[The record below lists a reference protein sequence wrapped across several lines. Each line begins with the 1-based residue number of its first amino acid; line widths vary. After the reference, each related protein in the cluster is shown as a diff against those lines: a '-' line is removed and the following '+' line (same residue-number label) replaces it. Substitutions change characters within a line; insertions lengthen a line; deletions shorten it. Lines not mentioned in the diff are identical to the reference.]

1 MKRTRIRFSE
11 WLRAI
16 LPAAALFAAASS
28 ASAATWVVHVG
39 RNGHNFVDDA
49 SGTSTTTIAIGDT
62 VTWVW
67 EGDMQH
73 SVTSGT
79 CPAGGNG
86 GGGGGYGG
94 GYGGGG
100 GSCHDAGIWAST
112 PIQGSGSQFSYT
124 FSTAGTV
131 NYFCLFHQS
140 AMTGKVVVG
149 AAPSSSPCTQSE
161 HTLCLNGGRFSVSA
175 HWTRPDSSSGDGTGV
190 SLTDDSGYFWFFDAT
205 NIETTVK
212 VLNGCAIS
220 NSYWVFA
227 AGLTN
232 VEVLLTVVDTKTGT
246 QYTKTN
252 PQGVAFAPIQDTG
265 AFPTSC
271 P

>member
-1 MKRTRIRFSE
+1 MNRTRIRSFD

-16 LPAAALFAAASS
+16 LPAAALIAAAGP
-28 ASAATWVVHVG
+28 ASAATWIVHVG
-39 RNGHNFVDDA
+39 RGGAYFVDDA
-49 SGTSTTTIAIGDT
+49 SGTSTTNVAVGDT

-86 GGGGGYGG
+86 GGGGYG

-100 GSCHDAGIWAST
+100 GNACHDAALWTST
-112 PIQGSGSQFSYT
+112 GLQAAGFQFSYT
-124 FSTAGTV
+124 FTTTGTV
-131 NYFCLFHQS
+131 NYFCLYHQS
-140 AMTGKVVVG
+140 AMTGKVVV
-149 AAPSSSPCTQSE
+149 AAAASSSSCTPGPT
-161 HTLCLNGGRFSVSA
+161 TLCMNGGRFAVGA
-175 HWTRPDSSSGDGTGV
+175 HWTKPDSSNGDGTGV
-190 SLTDDSGYFWFFDAT
+190 SLTDDSGYFWFFDPT
-205 NIETTVK
+205 NIETTIK
-212 VLNGCAIS
+212 VLNGCSINNA
-220 NSYWVFA
+220 YWVFA

-232 VEVLLTVVDTKTGT
+232 VDVKINILDTSTGV
-246 QYTKTN
+246 QYTKEN
-252 PQGVAFAPIQDTG
+252 PQGVAFAPIQDTK

>member
-1 MKRTRIRFSE
+1 MKHTRIRFSG

-16 LPAAALFAAASS
+16 LPAVAVIAAAGS
-28 ASAATWVVHVG
+28 ASAATWTVHVG
-39 RNGHNFVDDA
+39 QGGAYFVDAA
-49 SGTSTTTIAIGDT
+49 SGTNTTTIAIGDT

-79 CPAGGNG
+79 CSAGGNG

-100 GSCHDAGIWAST
+100 SSCHDAGTWTS
-112 PIQGSGSQFSYT
+112 SGLHSSGFQYSYT
-124 FSTAGTV
+124 FSTAGT
-131 NYFCLFHQS
+131 YPYYCLYHQN
-140 AMTGKVVVG
+140 AMTGKVIVQS
-149 AAPSSSPCTQSE
+149 AASSSACTQSE
-161 HTLCLNGGRFSVSA
+161 HTLCLNGGRFSVTA

-220 NSYWVFA
+220 NAYWVFA

>member
-1 MKRTRIRFSE
+1 MRRARIRSSD

-16 LPAAALFAAASS
+16 LPGGVLMAAAGA
-28 ASAATWVVHVG
+28 ASAATWTVHVG
-39 RNGHNFVDDA
+39 RGGAYFVDDV
-49 SGTSTTTIAIGDT
+49 SGTSTTTIAVGDT

-67 EGDMQH
+67 EGTMQH

-86 GGGGGYGG
+86 GGGGYG

-100 GSCHDAGIWAST
+100 GSSCKDAAVWTST
-112 PIQGSGSQFSYT
+112 GLHPAGFQFSYT
-124 FSTAGTV
+124 FTTV
-131 NYFCLFHQS
+131 NTYPYFCEFHQN
-140 AMTGKVVVG
+140 AMTGKVIVQ
-149 AAPSSSPCTQSE
+149 AATQASICPQNPQ
-161 HTLCLNGGRFSVSA
+161 TLCMNGGRFAVSA
-175 HWTRPDSSSGDGTGV
+175 HWTRPDTTSGDGTGV
-190 SLTDDSGYFWFFDAT
+190 SLTDDSGYFWFFDPS

-212 VLNGCAIS
+212 VLSGCSIDNA
-220 NSYWVFA
+220 YWVFA

-232 VEVLLTVVDTKTGT
+232 VEVLLTVVDTKTGV

-252 PQGVAFAPIQDTG
+252 PQGVPFAPIQDTG
-265 AFPTSC
+265 AFTTSC

>member
-1 MKRTRIRFSE
+1 MKRTRIRSSD

-16 LPAAALFAAASS
+16 LGAVALCAAAGP
-28 ASAATWVVHVG
+28 ASAATWTVHVG
-39 RNGHNFVDDA
+39 RGGAYFVDDA
-49 SGTSTTTIAIGDT
+49 SGTSTTTIAVGDT

-67 EGDMQH
+67 EGGMQH

-94 GYGGGG
+94 YGGGGG
-100 GSCHDAGIWAST
+100 GSCTDAHVWTATGLQS
-112 PIQGSGSQFSYT
+112 SGFQFSYT
-124 FSTAGTV
+124 FTTANTFP
-131 NYFCLFHQS
+131 YFCAFHQS
-140 AMTGKVVVG
+140 AMTGKVVV
-149 AAPSSSPCTQSE
+149 AASPASTQCTQNTT
-161 HTLCLNGGRFSVSA
+161 TLCMNGGRFAVSA
-175 HWTRPDSSSGDGTGV
+175 HWTKPDNTSGDGTGV
-190 SLTDDSGYFWFFDAT
+190 PLTDDSGYFWFFDST

-212 VLNGCAIS
+212 VLNGCAID
-220 NSYWVFA
+220 NAYWVFA

-232 VEVLLTVVDTKTGT
+232 VEVLLTVVDTKTGV

-252 PQGVAFAPIQDTG
+252 PQGTAFAPIQDTG
-265 AFPTSC
+265 AFKTSC